1 MQAPLQV
8 MGDRK
13 CSIFPIE
20 RVAHN
25 WAGFSSDF
33 DVSILPLKIIDDVHV
48 EDVPGLMQQDEFRY
62 CREMLGTEMVKH
74 IENFKYATVHRFT
87 SPIQDPKGR
96 RTGIRPGIARSVSI
110 SCASTHRVFAS
121 NPPHRAT
128 RPVHGRDV
136 EADGT
141 FRHFHFDHPVQYLSP
156 LPIQALMRVRTQ
168 DLLSLVK
175 YAPRF
180 IAAMEGNF
188 WKYRMAVDMFQSGFF
203 QETHWKLRFF
213 MWTAALEALFTS
225 HTNPEH
231 RGSFVTKER
240 IKKLLRSSCLVYPS
254 HELSEYDVDPKLTVG
269 KVLDQ
274 IYCLRNHIAHGDKV
288 PNYYFKTPVRQAIN
302 GPVMK
307 KDVLTEAISS
317 IVRQCILAILD
328 KNLLRNFANDATAE
342 AYFSKLG
349 LTNALLKNK
358 KRKRFKCPS

>member
-1 MQAPLQV
+1 MSGQ
-8 MGDRK
+8 K

-25 WAGFSSDF
+25 WAGFSGDF
-33 DVSILPLKIIDDVHV
+33 DVSLLPLKIIDDVHV
-48 EDVPGLMQQDEFRY
+48 EDVSGLIQKDEFRY

-74 IENFKYATVHRFT
+74 LENFKYAIVHRFT
-87 SPIQDPKGR
+87 SPIQDPKTGR
-96 RTGIRPGIARSVSI
+96 LLLDTELQDRSRFLVQAVVACLRVIRPTVQHAQFMG
-110 SCASTHRVFAS
+110 
-121 NPPHRAT
+121 
-128 RPVHGRDV
+128 GDV

-156 LPIQALMRVRTQ
+156 LPIQTLMRVGTQ

-175 YAPRF
+175 YAARF
-180 IAAMEGNF
+180 IAAMEGDF

-203 QETHWKLRFF
+203 QETHWKLRYF

-225 HTNPEH
+225 HANPEH
-231 RGSFVTKER
+231 RGSLVAKER
-240 IKKLLRSSCLVYPS
+240 VKKLLKSSCLVYPS

-274 IYCLRNHIAHGDKV
+274 IYCLRNHIAHGDRV
-288 PNYYFKTPVRQAIN
+288 PDYYFETPARQAIN

-307 KDVLTEAISS
+307 KEVLTEAISS

-328 KNLLRNFANDATAE
+328 KNLLSHFASDATAE
-342 AYFSKLG
+342 VHFSKLG

-358 KRKRFKCPS
+358 RRKHFKCPR